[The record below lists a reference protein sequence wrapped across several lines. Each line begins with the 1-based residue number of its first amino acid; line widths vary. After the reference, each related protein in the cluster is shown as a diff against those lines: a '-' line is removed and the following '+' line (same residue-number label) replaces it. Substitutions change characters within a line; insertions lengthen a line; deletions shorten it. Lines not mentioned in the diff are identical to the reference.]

1 MGGEALYRNK
11 YTAVIRDALPFET
24 ATSMPKLLLRK
35 VKEINSDL
43 HKYKYCTVIQAA
55 F

>member
-1 MGGEALYRNK
+1 M
-11 YTAVIRDALPFET
+11 RDALPFET

-35 VKEINSDL
+35 VKEMNSDL
-43 HKYKYCTVIQAA
+43 HKHEYCTVIWAA

>member
-1 MGGEALYRNK
+1 M
-11 YTAVIRDALPFET
+11 RDALPFET
-24 ATSMPKLLLRK
+24 ATSTPELLLRK
-35 VKEINSDL
+35 CKEMNSDV